1 MEGRTL
7 KSYVGIPPISRILTM
22 CSAIS
27 IATCFRFFPGN
38 DFGFLH
44 DAFEKFVVE
53 EWKGLSLERAARSIL
68 RVPAPGFYMNPEQKI
83 ELVLRV
89 LSTQPT
95 DEEILHLEHE
105 DVNPRK
111 VEQEPEE
118 KPEQEPEEKPEKE
131 PEEKPEEEPE
141 EEPVPLPVPVGG
153 TLSTVTAQSVSFKK
167 FRTHE
172 TTSSAPQRN
181 GRLERPPFE
190 ECWCVDRSRLK
201 CGGCAQCVW
210 LGVGSWAG
218 ARDIVVEIMR
228 P

>member
-1 MEGRTL
+1 
-7 KSYVGIPPISRILTM
+7 M

-53 EWKGLSLERAARSIL
+53 EWRGLGRAPRSIL
-68 RVPAPGFYMNPEQKI
+68 RVPGPGFYMNPEQEI

-95 DEEILHLEHE
+95 DEMILHLEHE

-118 KPEQEPEEKPEKE
+118 EPEQE
-131 PEEKPEEEPE
+131 PEEEPE

-153 TLSTVTAQSVSFKK
+153 PLSNVTPQSLSFKE
-167 FRTHE
+167 FRTYE
-172 TTSSAPQRN
+172 TTSSAPHRN
-181 GRLERPPFE
+181 GRLQRPPL
-190 ECWCVDRSRLK
+190 RN
-201 CGGCAQCVW
+201 
-210 LGVGSWAG
+210 AG
-218 ARDIVVEIMR
+218 AWIIRG
-228 P
+228 